1 MNLRHLRFFI
11 AVIERRGVSSAAAH
25 LHVSQPAVSAALKS
39 LENDLGQELFERRG
53 GSRRTVPTSQG
64 LRFYEHAREI
74 VGRYEEA
81 RRSLRVPDEKP
92 PVVRIG
98 VLRTL
103 AATDVATVHAH
114 LTRRVPQ
121 MRWSLRDGSEHE
133 ILGWINQG
141 RIDIAWT
148 VVEDTSETM
157 SPLWREP
164 YVVMVSRQHRLAKNS
179 GGRVQVADIAQEP
192 LVLRGTCELKHGAL
206 KAAGLSMK
214 FAARTAR
221 DDLALQL
228 VARGVG
234 IAVAPRS
241 LATTDIV
248 ALPVKDLG
256 LSRQIGLRWRQGTS
270 DTTVEV
276 VLAAVE
282 GRES

>member
-11 AVIERRGVSSAAAH
+11 AVVECRGVSSAATR
-25 LHVSQPAVSAALKS
+25 LRVSQPAVSAALRS
-39 LENDLGQELFERRG
+39 LEDDLGLELFERRG
-53 GSRRTVPTSQG
+53 GSRRTIPTFRG
-64 LRFYEHAREI
+64 LRFYEHASEI
-74 VGRYEEA
+74 LGRYEEA
-81 RRSLRVPDEKP
+81 KRSLRAPDEKL
-92 PVVRIG
+92 PVVRVG

-103 AATDVATVHAH
+103 AATDVAAVHAS
-114 LTRRVPQ
+114 LTRRLPQ

-133 ILGWINQG
+133 ILGWMNQG

-148 VVEDTSETM
+148 LVEDTSETM

-164 YVVMVSRQHRLAKNS
+164 YVVMVSRQHRLAGTS

-214 FAARTAR
+214 IAARTAR

-228 VARGVG
+228 VAKGIG

-241 LATTDIV
+241 LATMGVV
-248 ALPVKDLG
+248 ALPVADLG
-256 LSRQIGLRWRQGTS
+256 LSRQIGVRWRQGTPDATIEAVS
-270 DTTVEV
+270 
-276 VLAAVE
+276 AAVE
-282 GRES
+282 SRDS